1 MNGQLTANN
10 LTYSQGN
17 LRLDLLRNQGN
28 QTLQDQIQ
36 ETKPLTIDPT
46 KLIPVQ
52 LTTVF
57 VPGTGFVNAYLEKRQ
72 PEVALNKFVKQ
83 EPLIPTDAPN
93 LRNAPVFDPIKEY
106 YTPLSITKH
115 DCRVSTVHFSRPLP
129 FCFDHDLYSRTLAI
143 LNGEKTNFCNEEEN
157 EEDETIEETKRI
169 DEKT

>member
-10 LTYSQGN
+10 LTYTQGN

-28 QTLQDQIQ
+28 QALQDQIQ
-36 ETKPLTIDPT
+36 EAKPLTIDPT

-52 LTTVF
+52 PTTVF

-93 LRNAPVFDPIKEY
+93 LRNVSILDGMKEY
-106 YTPLSITKH
+106 YTPFQTLNTTAELALFTFQDNHQLVSALISIH
-115 DCRVSTVHFSRPLP
+115 
-129 FCFDHDLYSRTLAI
+129 TL
-143 LNGEKTNFCNEEEN
+143 LLH
-157 EEDETIEETKRI
+157 
-169 DEKT
+169 

>member
-1 MNGQLTANN
+1 MNGQLVANN

-28 QTLQDQIQ
+28 QALQDQIQ
-36 ETKPLTIDPT
+36 ESKPLTIDPT

-52 LTTVF
+52 PTTVF

-93 LRNAPVFDPIKEY
+93 LRNVSILDGMKEY
-106 YTPLSITKH
+106 YTPFQTLNTTAELALFTFQDNHQLVSALISIH
-115 DCRVSTVHFSRPLP
+115 
-129 FCFDHDLYSRTLAI
+129 TL
-143 LNGEKTNFCNEEEN
+143 LLH
-157 EEDETIEETKRI
+157 
-169 DEKT
+169 

>member
-1 MNGQLTANN
+1 MNGQLVANN

-28 QTLQDQIQ
+28 QALQDQIQ

-46 KLIPVQ
+46 KLVPVQ
-52 LTTVF
+52 PTTVF

-93 LRNAPVFDPIKEY
+93 LRNVPILDGMKEFY
-106 YTPLSITKH
+106 SPFSITKH
-115 DCRVSTVHFSRPLP
+115 DCRVNTLHFSRPP
-129 FCFDHDLYSRTLAI
+129 PIGFDHDLYARTLAA
-143 LNGEKTNFCNEEEN
+143 LNGEKTHICEDEEN
-157 EEDETIEETKRI
+157 DEDETIEETKRI

>member
-36 ETKPLTIDPT
+36 ESKPLTIDPT
-46 KLIPVQ
+46 KLVPVQ
-52 LTTVF
+52 PTTVF

-93 LRNAPVFDPIKEY
+93 LKNTPVFDPIKEY
-106 YTPLSITKH
+106 YMSFQSLNMTAELALFIFQDH
-115 DCRVSTVHFSRPLP
+115 CHFVLIMT
-129 FCFDHDLYSRTLAI
+129 CILA
-143 LNGEKTNFCNEEEN
+143 LLLH
-157 EEDETIEETKRI
+157 
-169 DEKT
+169 